1 MVGYAFLVLAETIL
15 TRKPFIGS
23 HFQPE
28 LFWSWRAWD
37 KQSGQVIANVIM
49 FIPVGVIAGWLWRWK
64 GLWIAAGLSLLIEIL
79 QLITSRGLMEFDDVM
94 HNCLGAAVGM
104 MIVMMMKKLMCTR
117 EGDTV

>member
-1 MVGYAFLVLAETIL
+1 M
-15 TRKPFIGS
+15 
-23 HFQPE
+23 
-28 LFWSWRAWD
+28 
-37 KQSGQVIANVIM
+37 IANVIM